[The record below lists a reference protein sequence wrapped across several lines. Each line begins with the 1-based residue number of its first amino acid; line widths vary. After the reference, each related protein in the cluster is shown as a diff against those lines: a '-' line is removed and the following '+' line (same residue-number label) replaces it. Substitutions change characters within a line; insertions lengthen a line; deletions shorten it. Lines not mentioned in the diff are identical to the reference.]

1 MQKNKKKK
9 GFLPVTRK
17 ADTADSEVRCIE
29 NQQALE
35 NVQKDNLEEKIFRR
49 NIYE

>member
-1 MQKNKKKK
+1 MKKEKK
-9 GFLPVTRK
+9 RKEKKFLPVTRK

-35 NVQKDNLEEKIFRR
+35 NVQKDNLEEFFFWR
-49 NIYE
+49 NI